1 MMSTIV
7 LCFVHIFTGF
17 PYTSVQ
23 LLPIIPLAADT
34 DTVDDCP
41 WPVPPSFSSN
51 IGPVTASNDWMCL
64 FDKLHRTSLDVNRTT
79 DPCFILVRLCATMT
93 TTTVSV
99 NGLMMMIFNHTI
111 IYNIYFL
118 PFKRF
123 RA

>member
-1 MMSTIV
+1 MSTIV

-17 PYTSVQ
+17 PYTKSLQ
-23 LLPIIPLAADT
+23 SLPIIPLAADT

-41 WPVPPSFSSN
+41 WSVPASLSSN

-99 NGLMMMIFNHTI
+99 NGLMIFNYPI

-118 PFKRF
+118 PFKKV
-123 RA
+123 